1 MSGRG
6 ARERAEDDRLRYDN
20 GVFRNKLDIQV
31 CHLLQ
36 AAERYFAAERSR
48 RPPLPEAQSI
58 TTDGLKSLHEH
69 LFQDV
74 YEWAGQFRSHT
85 TDNGIAPFALP
96 EQIQPWLD
104 QQFRALRSENNL
116 RGLSSEKFSIRAAV
130 YVGEINAAH
139 PFLEG
144 NGRTQR
150 AWLRGLAEQAGH
162 RLEVP
167 SQDKDRW
174 NEASRIGFEKNDP
187 EPMASLINDRIG
199 QTPEMQKERST
210 KDYQRKPLMKG
221 REW

>member
-20 GVFRNKLDIQV
+20 GVFRNKLDIRDG
-31 CHLLQ
+31 HLLQ

-48 RPPLPEAQSI
+48 RPPPPEAQAI
-58 TTDGLKSLHEH
+58 TTNGLKALHGH

-74 YEWAGQFRSHT
+74 YEWAGQFRNHT

-116 RGLSSEKFSIRAAV
+116 RGLSSEKFAARAAV

-144 NGRTQR
+144 N
-150 AWLRGLAEQAGH
+150 
-162 RLEVP
+162 
-167 SQDKDRW
+167 
-174 NEASRIGFEKNDP
+174 
-187 EPMASLINDRIG
+187 
-199 QTPEMQKERST
+199 
-210 KDYQRKPLMKG
+210 
-221 REW
+221 